1 MGIGSR
7 FIECRAGGGAMA
19 RARLQEQYDR
29 PVLDDEF
36 IGTYMRDAISRGGYR
51 KALDYYGGARA
62 KRTMMQEHRLR
73 ARGWLLGRL
82 HPDTGMAEW
91 VRDARTCSVYD
102 YMTGVA
108 SSAQLEA
115 EKRITASLGL
125 EVSRILKT
133 EPVDAT
139 PPEPR
144 SVPHWMWTTMLALDS
159 VGPVHS
165 RAVLS
170 AAAAVVDA
178 EAGRKM
184 YGRVRCDPAAYDP
197 LGGRMRRAPRGHQR
211 WIIGDVDPEMLPLN
225 EPHYYYDLTDEG
237 KEALEYVKRDRAPW
251 ARAAVRAAAG
261 LSGKSVPD
269 ILEEA
274 CGLVRFSR
282 PMDSVKGDLDVLIR
296 AWDSRKGGGHQ
307 APINPKD
314 AVLAGLDPTSECKD
328 DIELARFDHVFFIT
342 GTIRTVHEIVCDAK
356 LSSKRD
362 GQVLRILIGKMQD
375 QLRRLGRKISDAPRE
390 TSRTRADESGVLYA
404 KMRQKWRLY
413 VGELPASI
421 SDLYY
426 CLAEYC
432 KCRGLADDPIDRPL
446 SEILT
451 EREKAALAE
460 ILSADPPGCEPVV
473 VPNVARPTRTRRL
486 SNGRNLH

>member
-1 MGIGSR
+1 
-7 FIECRAGGGAMA
+7 MA
-19 RARLQEQYDR
+19 RARLQEQYGR

-51 KALDYYGGARA
+51 KALDYYSGARA
-62 KRTMMQEHRLR
+62 KRTKMREHRLR

-82 HPDTGMAEW
+82 YPDTGMAEW
-91 VRDARTCSVYD
+91 VKEARTCSVYD

-108 SSAQLEA
+108 SRAQLEA
-115 EKRITASLGL
+115 ERRIAASLGR

-133 EPVDAT
+133 ETVDVV

-144 SVPHWMWTTMLALDS
+144 SVPHWMWAVMLALDS

-184 YGRVRCDPAAYDP
+184 YGRVRFDPAAYDP

-237 KEALEYVKRDRAPW
+237 KAALEYVKEDRAPW

-261 LSGKSVPD
+261 LSDKAMPD

-274 CGLVRFSR
+274 CGLCRR
-282 PMDSVKGDLDVLIR
+282 PRTMDSIRADLDGLIR
-296 AWDSRKGGGHQ
+296 AWGSRRGGGHR
-307 APINPKD
+307 APTNPKD
-314 AVLAGLDPTSECKD
+314 AVLAGLDPTSKCKD
-328 DIELARFDHVFFIT
+328 DIELARFDHVFFVT
-342 GTIRTVHEIVCDAK
+342 GTIKTVHEIVCDAK

-362 GQVLRILIGKMQD
+362 GQVLRVLIGKMQG
-375 QLRRLGRKISDAPRE
+375 QLRRLGQKISDAPRE
-390 TSRTRADESGVLYA
+390 TSRTRVDESGVLYA
-404 KMRQKWRLY
+404 EMRQKWRLY

-432 KCRGLADDPIDRPL
+432 KRRGLADDPIDRPL

-460 ILSADPPGCEPVV
+460 VLSADPPGCEPVV
-473 VPNVARPTRTRRL
+473 VPNVARQTRTRRL

>member
-1 MGIGSR
+1 
-7 FIECRAGGGAMA
+7 
-19 RARLQEQYDR
+19 
-29 PVLDDEF
+29 
-36 IGTYMRDAISRGGYR
+36 MRDAISRGGYR

-62 KRTMMQEHRLR
+62 KRTKMREHRLR

-82 HPDTGMAEW
+82 YPDTGMAEW
-91 VRDARTCSVYD
+91 VKEARTCSVYD

-108 SSAQLEA
+108 SRAQLEA
-115 EKRITASLGL
+115 EKRIAASLGR

-133 EPVDAT
+133 EPVDAV

-144 SVPHWMWTTMLALDS
+144 SVPHWMWAAMLALDS

-237 KEALEYVKRDRAPW
+237 KAALEYIRGDRAPW

-261 LSGKSVPD
+261 LSDKTIPD

-274 CGLVRFSR
+274 CGLARFSR
-282 PMDSVKGDLDVLIR
+282 PMDNVRADLDGRIR
-296 AWDSRKGGGHQ
+296 AWGSRRGGGHQ
-307 APINPKD
+307 APTNPKD
-314 AVLAGLDPTSECKD
+314 AILADLVPVPKYQGGAELSRVNHVLFVMGTADAVNEILCNAKPDNNGDGL
-328 DIELARFDHVFFIT
+328 
-342 GTIRTVHEIVCDAK
+342 
-356 LSSKRD
+356 
-362 GQVLRILIGKMQD
+362 VLRVLIGKMQD
-375 QLRRLGRKISDAPRE
+375 QLRKLGKKISDAPLEAGRE
-390 TSRTRADESGVLYA
+390 KVGEEGVLYA

-432 KCRGLADDPIDRPL
+432 KRRGLADDPIDRPL

-451 EREKAALAE
+451 EDEKAAWAE
-460 ILSADPPGCEPVV
+460 ILSADLPGCKPIAISGTVRPV
-473 VPNVARPTRTRRL
+473 RRRL
-486 SNGRNLH
+486 PNGRNLR